1 MADDDVISPLGSP
14 TTNYGWTKPAV
25 GADLDVW
32 GGYLNT
38 DLDGIDSTVKAVS
51 NVANAALPSTGGTNT
66 GLNDNRLINGDM
78 RIDQRNN
85 GASGTAAITYTVDR
99 WKFSSSQAGK
109 ITWQQIAAG
118 PGLAALGFGYYFSL
132 TSSSAYVPI
141 VTDSINFQQSIE
153 ADMISDLAWG
163 TANAQP
169 ITLSF
174 LVASSLSG
182 MFSGSIRNYAA
193 TRSYPF
199 TFSIPSGGAWNK
211 IVIIIPGDTAGAWA
225 LSGNSGGLTLDFDL
239 GCGTNLRGPANAWAA
254 ANYLGA
260 TGAVSVVATNG
271 AYLYVTGVKLEIG
284 SVATPFN
291 RQSLAKSMADC
302 QRYYQKLGGV
312 AQGDVMLEG
321 YSSVGGQ
328 SVSGT
333 IGYNVMRA
341 APTAAIVGSPLVANV
356 ASTQLFPGLQAL
368 GMRLNATAA
377 AYTWWNSTTSAF
389 ITLNAEL

>member
-1 MADDDVISPLGSP
+1 MGRWTAHTSGVSEAPTDGKLYSRQSSAWTPTVVPMGS
-14 TTNYGWTKPAV
+14 
-25 GADLDVW
+25 
-32 GGYLNT
+32 
-38 DLDGIDSTVKAVS
+38 
-51 NVANAALPSTGGTNT
+51 
-66 GLNDNRLINGDM
+66 NRIINGDM

-302 QRYYQKLGGV
+302 QRYFY
-312 AQGDVMLEG
+312 
-321 YSSVGGQ
+321 
-328 SVSGT
+328 SGT
-333 IGYNVMRA
+333 PPLRGIATGTTSGGAGRLGVRHPVSMRA
-341 APTAAIVGSPLVANV
+341 APTLIIVTPLAVFDGTTTTTVTAV
-356 ASTQLFPGLQAL
+356 STTYASTEVLEFDGTIGVAL
-368 GMRLNATAA
+368 GFRTARCGLSVQ
-377 AYTWWNSTTSAF
+377 W
-389 ITLNAEL
+389 